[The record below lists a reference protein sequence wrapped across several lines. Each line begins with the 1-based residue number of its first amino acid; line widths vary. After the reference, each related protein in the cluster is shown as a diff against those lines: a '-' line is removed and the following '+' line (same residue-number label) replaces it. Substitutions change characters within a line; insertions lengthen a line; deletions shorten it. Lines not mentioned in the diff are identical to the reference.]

1 MKAGKGSI
9 LIVGCISALG
19 FLALAAPVFAQSATD
34 ARLARLEQIKRELA
48 KCANADCPGRPLL
61 QARLNYVLKMDK
73 MIRDFEGTMI
83 RGVSGGIRG
92 PGGATDLQS
101 LRAAIVTG
109 LKNQPPVPDSVYNV
123 SENSAKAAIV
133 NYCRA
138 MNDLQTLG
146 PYLTNDERMDV
157 SAGAEETKAKIEKC
171 IPEYDASA
179 IPANRKAAIEY
190 CLKNNNYL
198 ATGTTAA
205 AYSVCMNQNDML
217 TAFCTQ
223 NMRFRWAYATRRSPR
238 PGPPPSCSAPLPNRG
253 EVPAILGA
261 TVGAAPGLPAKLL
274 APPPPVSNPAAA
286 PPVVIPEGTVL
297 QVSVASPINA
307 EAIGVP
313 GVVFMARLE
322 QPVQAGGKVL
332 VRAGAIIML
341 KARLVG
347 PGPGPNTVRM
357 SLAADYV
364 KVNDQRVPF
373 TSSEAVQTVLAKR
386 LGPQTPGVPN
396 SVPANT
402 KLSFTVGS
410 APR

>member
-19 FLALAAPVFAQSATD
+19 FLALAAPAFAQSATD

-48 KCANADCPGRPLL
+48 KCANADCPERPLL

-146 PYLTNDERMDV
+146 PYLTNDEQMDV

-223 NMRFRWAYATRRSPR
+223 NMRLRWAYATRSSPR

-253 EVPAILGA
+253 EVPAILSA

-307 EAIGVP
+307 ANVNIP
-313 GVVFMARLE
+313 GILSAWLE

-332 VRAGAIIML
+332 LRARAIVML
-341 KARLVG
+341 KARVLG
-347 PGPGPNTVRM
+347 PGPLPNSVRIAV
-357 SLAADYV
+357 AADYV
-364 KVNDQRVPF
+364 TVNDQRVAF
-373 TSSEAVQTVLAKR
+373 TSSEVVQTVLDKPS
-386 LGPQTPGVPN
+386 GPRSPEVPYG
-396 SVPANT
+396 VPANT